1 MRPEPALAVLSAA
14 RTASG
19 NRVVGASL
27 GVGLGER
34 TWGELI
40 VPSATAA
47 APSW

>member
-1 MRPEPALAVLSAA
+1 MRPEPALAVPLAA

-19 NRVVGASL
+19 DRIVGASL